1 MIKKIDQPDPQLAD
15 LLAEL
20 KSVPERDPRAAARG
34 KNKFLAEAVSLSEKR
49 RHSGWMTIFY
59 QNKKFAV
66 NLIGS
71 TLAIIGL
78 LFTGTVTVAAAQDD
92 LPMEALY
99 QIKLFSEDAQLWLNT
114 DPATEVDL
122 LMQQAQT
129 RTEEMAALNG
139 MSVIPPAAL
148 GTRTQ
153 DRINQ
158 ALQVTATLNEKE
170 VTDTLLIIRERLQ
183 TQDQLLSQLKDGSCV
198 DCEPIVARTRA
209 MLHTQQAEV
218 ENGLNDPQGFIRR
231 HRHQTGFATPV
242 PTQAPVTEKP
252 SGTATE
258 SPIVT
263 GDPILTR
270 MPRGC
275 PESACTPAMNG
286 TPQQNGNMG
295 TPEPQG
301 GKGKQN
307 QDNHSNEQKKKGG
320 KP

>member
-49 RHSGWMTIFY
+49 RHTGWTSIFY
-59 QNKKFAV
+59 QKEKFAM
-66 NLIGS
+66 NLIVS

-78 LFTGTVTVAAAQDD
+78 LFGGTVTVAAAQDD

-99 QIKLFSEDAQLWLNT
+99 QIKLFSEDAQLWFNN
-114 DPATEVDL
+114 DPAAEVDL

-139 MSVIPPAAL
+139 MGLIPPAAL

-158 ALQVTATLNEKE
+158 ALRVTATLDEKE
-170 VTDTLLIIRERLQ
+170 VTDTLLLIRERLQ
-183 TQDQLLSQLKDGSCV
+183 TQDQLLSQLRDGSCV
-198 DCEPIVARTRA
+198 DCEPVVERTRA

-218 ENGLNDPQGFIRR
+218 ENGLKDPQGFIRR
-231 HRHQTGFATPV
+231 QTGNATAV
-242 PTQAPVTEKP
+242 PTEAPITEEP
-252 SGTATE
+252 LGAETE
-258 SPIVT
+258 SPVVAGEPLVT
-263 GDPILTR
+263 GTPG
-270 MPRGC
+270 GC
-275 PESACTPAMNG
+275 PESACTPALDG
-286 TPQQNGNMG
+286 TPQQNGNIG

-301 GKGKQN
+301 GKGEQDDHLNDQN
-307 QDNHSNEQKKKGG
+307 KKGG